1 MVTSNYNPSAQ
12 ESEEVPHI
20 QGQPNSEWNFFRKKL
35 KSKTKAKTR
44 RMEFTKIIA
53 SEQRTSNQ

>member
-20 QGQPNSEWNFFRKKL
+20 QGQPRFQNEIFLEKNKK
-35 KSKTKAKTR
+35 
-44 RMEFTKIIA
+44 
-53 SEQRTSNQ
+53 

>member
-20 QGQPNSEWNFFRKKL
+20 QGQPSFQNEFFSEK
-35 KSKTKAKTR
+35 KTK
-44 RMEFTKIIA
+44 
-53 SEQRTSNQ
+53 N